1 MHNLLFVGGREDDCF
16 WPNYKI
22 EFVFPYIISECLS
35 LKKRANV
42 KYISLHKKLSPV
54 LVGSG
59 WKLDSAN
66 GGSNTSNRKCTLR
79 VIQQLSEPWPRSCS
93 TVLNKAK

>member
-1 MHNLLFVGGREDDCF
+1 MIVSGPITE
-16 WPNYKI
+16 

-42 KYISLHKKLSPV
+42 IYISLHTELSPV

-59 WKLDSAN
+59 WKLESAN

-79 VIQQLSEPWPRSCS
+79 FIQQLSEPWPRSYS
-93 TVLNKAK
+93 TVLDKPK